1 MSLAPGPWKGR
12 GQGPLVFFARVA
24 IIDTALSLGLLVS
37 RSNWSLGVLGVYFWG
52 SQLCSN
58 HCVT

>member
-1 MSLAPGPWKGR
+1 M
-12 GQGPLVFFARVA
+12 FFARVA

-37 RSNWSLGVLGVYFWG
+37 QEQLEPGGSWGYSWG

-58 HCVT
+58 SLCDLG